1 MELFMKRALV
11 AVAALIAL
19 ASCASTAPA
28 ERDAGLTFGG
38 PSMFSAIRLI
48 P

>member
-1 MELFMKRALV
+1 
-11 AVAALIAL
+11 L

-48 P
+48 PQ